1 MWHRA
6 ANTSCS
12 LWSRTLASI
21 ADRAKTVIGSDKRP
35 TQSTAR
41 RLRYG
46 VARTDT
52 PDCSASRGR
61 HRCRDRWI
69 RRISHCADEQATH
82 TPPLPSGL
90 CLWID
95 GGRGTA
101 RKASQPAR
109 VASARWPRR
118 GSRDWPVRAGGRGC
132 QHDRCGG
139 RGGAGNVLLS
149 LPDQGARGGRGGAGR
164 RGQDRGPA
172 PHETAGTNRVCC
184 RCSRCWSARCWPPSG
199 GWVRCFFRDMLGL
212 HFSSTRPVEDELSE
226 HPLAEFV
233 IAAIAEAQA
242 RGTSGSRMPT
252 RVNSGCSFSPGYS
265 HCWLPIRAR
274 PGHGRLLWIGM

>member
-21 ADRAKTVIGSDKRP
+21 ADRAKTVIGSDNRP

-52 PDCSASRGR
+52 ADCSASSGR

-101 RKASQPAR
+101 GKASQPAR
-109 VASARWPRR
+109 VARARWPSPIARNFTPYR
-118 GSRDWPVRAGGRGC
+118 IGPSTSTR
-132 QHDRCGG
+132 
-139 RGGAGNVLLS
+139 S
-149 LPDQGARGGRGGAGR
+149 LPARRTR
-164 RGQDRGPA
+164 R
-172 PHETAGTNRVCC
+172 
-184 RCSRCWSARCWPPSG
+184 SLPPTPDG
-199 GWVRCFFRDMLGL
+199 ID
-212 HFSSTRPVEDELSE
+212 
-226 HPLAEFV
+226 
-233 IAAIAEAQA
+233 I
-242 RGTSGSRMPT
+242 
-252 RVNSGCSFSPGYS
+252 
-265 HCWLPIRAR
+265 HCQ
-274 PGHGRLLWIGM
+274 